1 MPRGG
6 PGQIRLNARID
17 GRYYRDAIK
26 HGPAYLRY
34 LSEVDRLITTMTAS
48 ALESGMGNSE
58 AVTLSVATY
67 QEIEIL
73 ARAANGDLLSTRAL
87 HMIYTYACAILA
99 SGTTFNSFEIAQ
111 RAIAAYHLSEAK
123 TEALFGS
130 WDPEEVNVRMR
141 TVAMRRERSLRGLRE
156 RDLREQREQRGQE
169 PVE

>member
-6 PGQIRLNARID
+6 PGKIRLSARID
-17 GRYYRDAIK
+17 GRYYHDAAK

-73 ARAANGDLLSTRAL
+73 ARAHNGDLLPARAL
-87 HMIYTYACAILA
+87 HIIYTYACAILA

-123 TEALFGS
+123 TEALFKS
-130 WDPEEVNVRMR
+130 WDPEEVDLRMR
-141 TVAMRRERSLRGLRE
+141 AVAIRRERSLRGLRE
-156 RDLREQREQRGQE
+156 RDLREQQQEQGE
-169 PVE
+169 